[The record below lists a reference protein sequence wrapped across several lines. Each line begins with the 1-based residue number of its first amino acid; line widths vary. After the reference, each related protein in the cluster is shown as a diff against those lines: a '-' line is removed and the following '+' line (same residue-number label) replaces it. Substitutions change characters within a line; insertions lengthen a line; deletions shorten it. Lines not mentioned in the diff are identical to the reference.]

1 MQNISF
7 LPICAAL
14 LLALALVSFGS
25 AWIDTLY
32 AGSRGILSFPE
43 EAERRARHRRLW
55 LSLLGAACGFH
66 LAGFLQGE
74 ALFWGFLALFF
85 LLLITCTD
93 FEQYVIFDAMLLPFA
108 LAGLAATLLLGMPVP
123 DHLLSGFLGGLA
135 FLLLAILTRGG
146 IGGGDV
152 KLIAV
157 LGLWF
162 GSERL
167 PSIVVL
173 GLLLG
178 GLAALFLLL
187 SKKKKRQ
194 EAFAYGPYF
203 CLAAIFFL
211 LTEGM

>member
-1 MQNISF
+1 MSSLSL

-14 LLALALVSFGS
+14 LLILALVSFGS

-43 EAERRARHRRLW
+43 GIRQRARHRRLW
-55 LSLLGAACGFH
+55 LSLLGASCGFH

-74 ALFWGFLALFF
+74 ALFWGLLALFF

-108 LAGLAATLLLGMPVP
+108 LAGLAATLLLGMPVL

-162 GSERL
+162 GPERL
-167 PSIVVL
+167 LNIVL
-173 GLLLG
+173 PGLLLG

-211 LTEGM
+211 LTEGT

>member
-1 MQNISF
+1 
-7 LPICAAL
+7 
-14 LLALALVSFGS
+14 
-25 AWIDTLY
+25 
-32 AGSRGILSFPE
+32 
-43 EAERRARHRRLW
+43 LW
-55 LSLLGAACGFH
+55 LPLLGAACGFR
-66 LAGFLQGE
+66 LAGVLMPE
-74 ALFWGFLALFF
+74 ALFWGLLALFF
-85 LLLITCTD
+85 LLLIACTD

-108 LAGLAATLLLGMPVP
+108 LAGLAAALLLGMPVP

-135 FLLLAILTRGG
+135 FLVLAILTRGG

-162 GSERL
+162 GPERL
-167 PSIVVL
+167 LNIVL
-173 GLLLG
+173 PGLLLG

-211 LTEGM
+211 LTEGT